1 MESGASGIPYNRK
14 QKGAAAEAAAVYY
27 LSSRG
32 YIIVERN
39 WRCRSGEIDII
50 AEHEGSLVFVEVRS
64 RSGTLRQGTPEES
77 VNARK
82 IQQVRNMAL
91 IYLHMTGQEERRI
104 LFDVIA
110 VWLQEDLNVA
120 SMTHIRGAF

>member
-1 MESGASGIPYNRK
+1 MENGASGIPYNRK

-77 VNARK
+77 VNGRK

-110 VWLQEDLNVA
+110 VWLQEDLSVA